1 MGRLNQSETE
11 ENEAAEE
18 EETDELQKRMA
29 A

>member
-11 ENEAAEE
+11 EIEAAEE